1 MRERRERNVQSQY
14 DFAFCEIVLVL
25 GKEFGA
31 GEMQMKFVSYDV
43 GIWQ

>member
-1 MRERRERNVQSQY
+1 MAVLSKYIQSDVYFRAAMRVYEEQP
-14 DFAFCEIVLVL
+14 
-25 GKEFGA
+25 EFGA